1 MKSDLRPL
9 GKIVRLQIQRSTLKV
24 GEKPNRRYDPSALL
38 AVDELTLT
46 PDGAL
51 AVRGLAEGGTLLDV
65 HHVGHPETRNN
76 EGINDL
82 SVGFTPHYTAMR
94 ERFGEHV
101 EDGCAGE
108 NILIETLGLIELFA
122 LEGGLVI
129 HSARAAGTP
138 PIWLRN
144 FRVAA
149 PCRPFSGYVLNRM
162 VDEATLKATLQFL
175 DNGLRGFYCTLT
187 DEQSVTIAVGDEVL
201 VPKTS

>member
-1 MKSDLRPL
+1 MKSNLRPL

-51 AVRGLAEGGTLLDV
+51 VQLAAGGPLLDV

-82 SVGFTPHYTAMR
+82 SVGFTTHYMAMR
-94 ERFGEHV
+94 ERFGDHV
-101 EDGCAGE
+101 ADGCAGE
-108 NILIETLGLIELFA
+108 NILVETTSSIELST
-122 LEGGLVI
+122 LEGGIVI
-129 HSARAAGTP
+129 RSANGTP
-138 PIWLRN
+138 PVWLKN

-175 DNGLRGFYCTLT
+175 DNGLRGFYCTLP
-187 DEQSVTIAVGDEVL
+187 DEKPVTIAVGAEVL
-201 VPKTS
+201 VPQAP

>member
-1 MKSDLRPL
+1 MKSDLRLL

-51 AVRGLAEGGTLLDV
+51 VVRGLDEGGPLLDV

-82 SVGFTPHYTAMR
+82 SVGFTPHYLAMR

-101 EDGCAGE
+101 ADGCAGE
-108 NILIETLGLIELFA
+108 NILIETTGSIELST
-122 LEGGLVI
+122 LEGGIVI
-129 HSARAAGTP
+129 RSANGTP
-138 PIWLRN
+138 PIWLKN

-175 DNGLRGFYCTLT
+175 DNGRRGFYCTLP
-187 DEQSVTIAVGDEVL
+187 DEKPVIIAVGDEVL
-201 VPKTS
+201 VPQTP

>member
-38 AVDELTLT
+38 AVAELTLT

-51 AVRGLAEGGTLLDV
+51 VQLAEGSRLLDV

-94 ERFGEHV
+94 ERFGDHV
-101 EDGCAGE
+101 ADGCAGE
-108 NILIETLGLIELFA
+108 NILVETHGQIELPA
-122 LEGGLVI
+122 LEGGIVI
-129 HSARAAGTP
+129 RSAKGTV
-138 PIWLRN
+138 PIWLKN

-162 VDEATLKATLQFL
+162 VDEAMLKATLQFL
-175 DNGLRGFYCTLT
+175 DNGLRGFYCMLP
-187 DEQSVTIAVGDEVL
+187 DEKPVTIAVGDEVL
-201 VPKTS
+201 VPQTP

>member
-1 MKSDLRPL
+1 MKSNLRPL

-51 AVRGLAEGGTLLDV
+51 VQLAEGGTLLDV

-82 SVGFTPHYTAMR
+82 SVGFTTHYTAMR

-101 EDGCAGE
+101 ANGCAGE
-108 NILIETLGLIELFA
+108 NILVETEGQIELAA
-122 LEGGLVI
+122 LEGGIVI
-129 HSARAAGTP
+129 RSTNRTP
-138 PIWLRN
+138 PIWLKN

-175 DNGLRGFYCTLT
+175 DNGLRGFYCTLP
-187 DEQSVTIAVGDEVL
+187 DEKPMIIAVGDEVL
-201 VPKTS
+201 VP

>member
-9 GKIVRLQIQRSTLKV
+9 GKIVRLQIQRSPLKV

-82 SVGFTPHYTAMR
+82 SVGFTTHYTAMR
-94 ERFGEHV
+94 ERFGDHL

-108 NILIETLGLIELFA
+108 NILIETLGLIELSA

-129 HSARAAGTP
+129 RSANGAP
-138 PIWLRN
+138 PIWLRD

-175 DNGLRGFYCTLT
+175 DNGLRGFYCTLP
-187 DEQSVTIAVGDEVL
+187 DEKPATIAVGDEVL
-201 VPKTS
+201 VPQTS